1 MKWGGGLLEFLKP
14 SNWSTS
20 FQLVLSFILFAFA
33 GSFILALPM
42 MQHEGVDAS
51 YFDHLLTAVSLVCV
65 SGMAS
70 LPIGETY
77 NIWGQIVALFMIQ
90 IGGLGVITII
100 NTGLYYLHR
109 KIPLK
114 DQYILQAAL
123 NRDTNANFLSF
134 LFSIYRFTLY
144 FELAAAAVI
153 MIDFWPRY
161 GFFKGA
167 FNAFFLSVAAFTNSG
182 LDNVGVNDME
192 AFARNPLILITLAAL
207 IIAGGLGF
215 SVWFELRER
224 MNRYLAQRPRNFKLA
239 FRKLSTHTHLVLQAT
254 AFLLVAGTVLI
265 WLAERSNPA
274 TIGNERF
281 GVQVLASFFK
291 SASTRT
297 AGYAT
302 FHYQDTQPFTKFV
315 YMILTI
321 IGGAPGGTA
330 GGIKVTTVAI
340 LYFLLRSELKSY
352 SEVVYNRRVFPSNL
366 VRQAVMIALFFV
378 VIASIGYGSL
388 LLTHPHLDSLDL
400 LFETMSA
407 LGTLG
412 VSLNVTENLNLF
424 GRIVIMILTIAGRV
438 GPITLLLAVLQRKSP
453 NIHYASA
460 EVLIG

>member
-1 MKWGGGLLEFLKP
+1 MKWSGGLLEFLKP

-65 SGMAS
+65 SGMAA

-109 KIPLK
+109 RIPLK

-123 NRDTNANFLSF
+123 NRDTNTNFLSF
-134 LFSIYRFTLY
+134 LFSIYRFTIY

-161 GFFKGA
+161 GFLNGG
-167 FNAFFLSVAAFTNSG
+167 FNAIFLSVSAFTNSG
-182 LDNVGVNDME
+182 FDNVGVNDMQ
-192 AFARNPLILITLAAL
+192 AFARNPLILLTLAVL

-224 MNRYLAQRPRNFKLA
+224 ALRYYKQRPKNFKLA
-239 FRKLSTHTHLVLQAT
+239 FRNLSTHTQLVLQAT
-254 AFLLVAGTVLI
+254 CFFLMAGTVLI
-265 WLAERSNPA
+265 WISEQSNPA
-274 TIGNERF
+274 TIGNAPLGE
-281 GVQVLASFFK
+281 QLLASFFK

-302 FHYQDTQPFTKFV
+302 FSYQDTQPFTKFI

-340 LYFLLRSELKSY
+340 LYFLFRSELKSY
-352 SEVVYNRRVFPSNL
+352 SEVVYNRRVFPSSL